1 MSTRKIFV
9 IGLGYVNLPVAVA
22 FGKQAI
28 TIGFD
33 VNQTRLAELRDGVD
47 STNEV
52 VAMDLELTDIV
63 LSGHQ
68 SIKI

>member
-1 MSTRKIFV
+1 MHTRKISV
-9 IGLGYVNLPVAVA
+9 SGLGYVNLLVAVA

-33 VNQTRLAELRDGVD
+33 VNQARLVELRDGVD

-52 VAMDLELTDIV
+52 VAMDLELTDV
-63 LSGHQ
+63 LLSGHQ